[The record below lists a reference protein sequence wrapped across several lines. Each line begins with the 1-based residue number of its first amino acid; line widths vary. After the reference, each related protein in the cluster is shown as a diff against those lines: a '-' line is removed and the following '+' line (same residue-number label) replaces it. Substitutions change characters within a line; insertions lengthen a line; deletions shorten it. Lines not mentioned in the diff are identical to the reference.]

1 MDVLCFHQ
9 EEKYRSTISKG
20 LKDLGI
26 QHKCFSLL
34 PLDEIKKIC
43 NEKKPFVIL
52 IEYQENYDE
61 IFNTDY
67 FVIPLIRAIDPK
79 KERLE
84 ARGID
89 FMVVENVSERFKT
102 AFMKI
107 LLKNRDKKILREFL
121 NRENMRKNVIYGFG
135 FSWGKIYIVDMGI
148 KDVLYSILPEMSDKI
163 DIFMAIREKPERF
176 GNIRGKKIWVT
187 DIVGRDRI
195 KPHNL
200 TILTDSIIR
209 FLEETAG
216 RIVIIDCI
224 EYLLLYND
232 FINIMRNI
240 ELLNSYAMERNSIII
255 IIIDKNAYTTKE
267 YSLLRRYAIGWKGV

>member
-34 PLDEIKKIC
+34 PLDDIKKIC